1 MAKKPVTGGA
11 LQLPMFLP
19 ETDWKPPTLDQLP
32 SSWNGARVALDTE
45 TKDPHIKEL
54 GPGVRRGGYIV
65 GYSFAIED
73 GPDYYIPIRHEG
85 GDNVEWDAMGYLR
98 SMIKEHKEK
107 GGTLVGA
114 NFAYDMDYLIEEGC
128 DFDGI
133 TVRDVQVAE
142 SLIDEL
148 QRYYNLNA
156 IAERRG
162 LPGKDE
168 TLLTEAAR
176 AYGVD
181 PKGSMWRLPGRYA
194 GQYGSQDA
202 RLPLL
207 INRRQ
212 ERDID
217 EQDLWRVYNLESRLL
232 HVLVRMRRRGVLIDQ
247 DRLAQVE
254 EWSLEEEAK
263 ALAEINRLTG
273 VRVGVGEVWK
283 AAALAPV
290 LDAVGI
296 HYNRTPKTGAP
307 SITKELLAAYGSD
320 SPAMGLIL
328 RARRF
333 NKLRTT
339 FAASIRRHMTN
350 GRIHCTFNQTRTVKD
365 EDDLQDEGKGAR
377 YGRLSCDTPNLQ
389 QQPGRDPEITP
400 RWRGIY
406 RPEPGAYW
414 STKDYSQQEPRWATH
429 FAEVLA
435 RARPMDWK
443 LQTAIAAAEQYRN
456 DPDTDNH
463 QMMADLAGIPRKAA
477 KEIYLGLSYGMGGAK
492 LARKLSLPTKWIET
506 RSGKTIEVAGDEAQA
521 LLDKFDERAGY
532 IKRASEIAEGAAKE
546 RGYVTTIGGRRCRF
560 PLDPAGNPD
569 FTYRAFNRIIQG
581 SSGDQTKEA
590 VVALDEAGC
599 FIQLQ
604 VHDEVDSSDD
614 SPEQSAHWATIMK
627 EVVPCNVPHKIDIEL
642 GESWGEAREQ
652 NYAPYTP

>member
-1 MAKKPVTGGA
+1 MAKKPVSNGG

-19 ETDWKPPTLDQLP
+19 EVQWKAPTPDDLP
-32 SSWNGARVALDTE
+32 SSWNGARVAIDVE
-45 TKDPHIKEL
+45 TCDPHIKDL
-54 GPGVRRGGYIV
+54 GPGVRRGGFV
-65 GYSFAIED
+65 CGYSFAIED
-73 GPDYYIPIRHEG
+73 GPDFYIPLRHEG
-85 GDNVEWDAMGYLR
+85 GDNVEWDGLGYLR
-98 SMIKEHKEK
+98 ARLEEHRQN
-107 GGTLVGA
+107 GGVVVGA

-128 DFDGI
+128 NFDGI

-162 LPGKDE
+162 LPGKDQA
-168 TLLTEAAR
+168 LLEDAAR

-181 PKGSMWRLPGRYA
+181 PKSSMWRLPGRYV
-194 GQYGSQDA
+194 GQYGSQDV

-212 ERDID
+212 ERDI
-217 EQDLWRVYNLESRLL
+217 ESQDLWRVYDMESSLT

-254 EWSLEEEAK
+254 EWSLEVEAE
-263 ALAEINRLTG
+263 ALAEIKRQTG
-273 VRVGVGEVWK
+273 VAVAVGDVWR

-290 LDAVGI
+290 LDAVGV
-296 HYNRTPKTGAP
+296 HYNRTASTKQP
-307 SITKELLAAYGSD
+307 SITKELLAAYEKD
-320 SPAMGLIL
+320 HPVLGLIA
-328 RARRF
+328 RARKF

-365 EDDLQDEGKGAR
+365 ENDVDDEGKGAR

-406 RPEPGAYW
+406 RPEPGTYW

-429 FAEVLA
+429 FAEDLA
-435 RARPMDWK
+435 YRRPQDWK
-443 LQTAIAAAEQYRN
+443 LRSAIDAAEEYRN
-456 DPDTDNH
+456 NPDTDNH
-463 QMMADLAGIPRKAA
+463 QMMADLASIKRKDA

-492 LARKLSLPTKWIET
+492 LSRKLGLPTKWIET
-506 RSGKTIEVAGDEAQA
+506 RSGKTVEVAGDEAQS
-521 LLDKFDERAGY
+521 LLDRFDQKAGY
-532 IKRASEIAEGAAKE
+532 IKRASEIAEGAAKD
-546 RGYVTTIGGRRCRF
+546 RGFVTTVGGRRCRF
-560 PLDPAGNPD
+560 PVDDAGNPD

-590 VVALDEAGC
+590 VIALDREGC

-604 VHDEVDSSDD
+604 VHDEVDSSDE
-614 SPEQSAHWATIMK
+614 SPEQAQQWATIMR
-627 EVVPCNVPHKIDIEL
+627 EVIPCRVPHKIDVEL
-642 GESWGEAREQ
+642 GESWGEARERD
-652 NYAPYTP
+652 YAPYLG